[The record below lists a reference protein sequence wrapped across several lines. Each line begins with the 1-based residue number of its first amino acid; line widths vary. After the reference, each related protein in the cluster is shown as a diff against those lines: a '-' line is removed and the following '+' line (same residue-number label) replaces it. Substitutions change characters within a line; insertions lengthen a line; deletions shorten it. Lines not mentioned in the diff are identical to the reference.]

1 MQVYESPNKLY
12 FWLRK
17 FRPSEVIF
25 SAIVII
31 FIFLNEKLHY
41 VHALSNQLFSI
52 PHTDFQKY

>member
-31 FIFLNEKLHY
+31 FIFYNEKLHC

-52 PHTDFQKY
+52 PHTDLTKY